1 MIAVMMAVGAIQTI
15 ASGTRSMVLGLPIG
29 WAIGIAAMLA
39 GWLTLVVL
47 LTVLRSSRRPAT

>member
-1 MIAVMMAVGAIQTI
+1 
-15 ASGTRSMVLGLPIG
+15 MVLGLPIG

-47 LTVLRSSRRPAT
+47 LTALRSSRRPET